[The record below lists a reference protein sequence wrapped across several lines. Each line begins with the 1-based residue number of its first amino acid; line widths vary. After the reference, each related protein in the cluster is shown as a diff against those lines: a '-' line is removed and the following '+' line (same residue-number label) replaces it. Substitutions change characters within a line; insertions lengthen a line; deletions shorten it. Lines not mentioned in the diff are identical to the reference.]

1 MCVSVCMCGGAVCD
15 FYMLLMILEMILD
28 GKCASLVFY
37 KAMKNQG
44 TSKSKYLSE
53 LSGLH

>member
-1 MCVSVCMCGGAVCD
+1 MCVSVCMCGGVVCD
-15 FYMLLMILEMILD
+15 IYMLLMILETILD